1 VKCLSK
7 VLLNLTKKLNDKCLQ
22 KLEDIDEETKKRN
35 NKEYIVMRNYIQ
47 KENFYTKDLAKATNL
62 PQIIVREMLQ
72 SLGFVSFKNRI
83 NIKYLDWIREFIKD
97 FLIFFNYPLKG
108 ELNRHIE
115 NVNSFMKQSN
125 QPKNYK
131 IILLNALESEE
142 LLLFP
147 QEITNEM
154 MVIVKN
160 ASWGLIMYYFKELY
174 ESYINTFPELNYQ
187 KEKSVDGELNEP
199 DDSVVEETFEED
211 AEEIES
217 VSSLEIKTLIE
228 QNQKLKIE
236 LNESRAVCDFLS
248 MQYDD
253 FKVSMENQK
262 KISSEQNY
270 FNVFRAFNSIENNKA
285 LDAFFIAKS
294 TLDKLKSSGWV
305 SSRIELKSILYI
317 FDLFDNFFKKQNL
330 TSKFKLG
337 DVITITSDNV
347 SNFEYNGQELKKGME
362 IFARVR
368 SPAWY
373 YKRSLIT
380 KASVIEIKGGENK

>member
-1 VKCLSK
+1 MKCLSK

-83 NIKYLDWIREFIKD
+83 NSKYLDWIREFIKD

-147 QEITNEM
+147 QEITNDM

-187 KEKSVDGELNEP
+187 KGKSVDVELNEP
-199 DDSVVEETFEED
+199 DDSVIEETFEED

-253 FKVSMENQK
+253 LKVSMENQK

-337 DVITITSDNV
+337 EVITITSDNV

-373 YKRSLIT
+373 YKGSLIT

>member
-1 VKCLSK
+1 M
-7 VLLNLTKKLNDKCLQ
+7 LLNLTKKLNDKCLQ

-72 SLGFVSFKNRI
+72 SLGFVSFKNSI
-83 NIKYLDWIREFIKD
+83 NSKYLDWIREFIKD

-147 QEITNEM
+147 QEITNDM

-187 KEKSVDGELNEP
+187 KGKSVDVELNEP
-199 DDSVVEETFEED
+199 DDSVIEETFEEE

-253 FKVSMENQK
+253 LKVSMENQK

-347 SNFEYNGQELKKGME
+347 SNFEYNGQELKKEME

-373 YKRSLIT
+373 YKGSLIT

>member
-1 VKCLSK
+1 MKCLSK

-83 NIKYLDWIREFIKD
+83 NSKYLDWIREFIKD

-147 QEITNEM
+147 QEITNDM

-187 KEKSVDGELNEP
+187 KGKSVDVELNEP
-199 DDSVVEETFEED
+199 DDSVIGEMFEED

-253 FKVSMENQK
+253 LKVSMENQK

-317 FDLFDNFFKKQNL
+317 FDLFANFFKKQNL
-330 TSKFKLG
+330 TSRFKLG
-337 DVITITSDNV
+337 EIITITLENV

-373 YKRSLIT
+373 YKGSLIT
-380 KASVIEIKGGENK
+380 KASVIEIKGGENR

>member
-1 VKCLSK
+1 MKCLSK

-35 NKEYIVMRNYIQ
+35 NEEYIVMRNYIQ

-83 NIKYLDWIREFIKD
+83 NSKYLDWIREFIKD

-147 QEITNEM
+147 QEITNDM

-187 KEKSVDGELNEP
+187 KGKSVDVELNEP
-199 DDSVVEETFEED
+199 DDSVIEEMFEED

-253 FKVSMENQK
+253 LKVSMENQK

-337 DVITITSDNV
+337 EVITITSDNV
-347 SNFEYNGQELKKGME
+347 SNFEYNGQEVKEGLE

-373 YKRSLIT
+373 YKGSLIT

>member
-1 VKCLSK
+1 MKCLSK

-35 NKEYIVMRNYIQ
+35 NEEYIVMRNYIQ

-72 SLGFVSFKNRI
+72 SLGFVSFKNRT
-83 NIKYLDWIREFIKD
+83 NSKYLDWIREFIKD

-147 QEITNEM
+147 QEITNDM

-187 KEKSVDGELNEP
+187 NDTSVSVELNEP
-199 DDSVVEETFEED
+199 DDSVAGETLEED
-211 AEEIES
+211 AEEIEI
-217 VSSLEIKTLIE
+217 VSSFDIKTLIE
-228 QNQKLKIE
+228 QNQKLNVE

-253 FKVSMENQK
+253 LMVSIENQK
-262 KISSEQNY
+262 KLSSEQNY
-270 FNVFRAFNSIENNKA
+270 LNVFRAFNSIENNKA
-285 LDAFFIAKS
+285 LDAFFIARS
-294 TLDKLKSSGWV
+294 TLDELKSSGWV
-305 SSRIELKSILYI
+305 PSRLELKSVLYI
-317 FDLFDNFFKKQNL
+317 FDLFANFFKKQNL

-337 DVITITSDNV
+337 EVITITSDNV
-347 SNFEYNGQELKKGME
+347 SNFEYNGQEVKEGLE

-368 SPAWY
+368 SPAWH
-373 YKRSLIT
+373 YKGSLIT

>member
-1 VKCLSK
+1 MKCLSK

-83 NIKYLDWIREFIKD
+83 NSKYLDWIREFIKD

-147 QEITNEM
+147 QEITNDM

-187 KEKSVDGELNEP
+187 KGKSVDVELNEP
-199 DDSVVEETFEED
+199 DDSVIEETFEED

-253 FKVSMENQK
+253 LKVSTENQK

-337 DVITITSDNV
+337 EVITITSDNV
-347 SNFEYNGQELKKGME
+347 SNFEYKGQELKKGME

-373 YKRSLIT
+373 YKGSLIT